1 MDMKAKDAKDA
12 KDRKDRVLNLRVSDR
27 QRRVYER
34 AATLEGTS
42 LSALVTSAADA
53 RAEEILSTH
62 ASLIVPADVFDELL
76 DALDEPVTLAPPL
89 EQALDKPRFQNR

>member
-1 MDMKAKDAKDA
+1 MGMEPKN
-12 KDRKDRVLNLRVSDR
+12 RKDKVLNLRISDR

-76 DALDEPVTLAPPL
+76 AALDEAVPLAPSL
-89 EQALDKPRFQNR
+89 VKALNDPRFQNR